1 MTFHRSPFT
10 ALGWAAALLIASV
23 GAQAGTWAEPVSQ
36 HPAMVPAQVLPGI
49 DARVYLIG
57 HPASPTSRGNPLNHR
72 DHPAVAVARRARA
85 GDGPLDPNTFIV
97 QPPASTHWTQ
107 GPAPSAAA
115 LASLGD

>member
-57 HPASPTSRGNPLNHR
+57 HPASPTTRGNPLNHR
-72 DHPAVAVARRARA
+72 DHPAV
-85 GDGPLDPNTFIV
+85 GPLDPNTFIV
-97 QPPASTHWTQ
+97 QPPAFTHWTQ